1 MLLKVFFDYLEAFF
15 FKVVR
20 ENKKQEKMSSS
31 YFPDVETVGTQQ
43 MFADGRVCVLLRPDV
58 PLQDPSA
65 LSSSTE

>member
-1 MLLKVFFDYLEAFF
+1 
-15 FKVVR
+15 
-20 ENKKQEKMSSS
+20 MSSS
-31 YFPDVETVGTQQ
+31 YFPDVETMGTQQ